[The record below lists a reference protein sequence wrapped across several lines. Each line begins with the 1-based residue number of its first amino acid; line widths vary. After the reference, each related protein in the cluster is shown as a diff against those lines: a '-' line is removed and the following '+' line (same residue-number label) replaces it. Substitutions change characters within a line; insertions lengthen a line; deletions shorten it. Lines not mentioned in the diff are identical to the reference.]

1 MERSGKKESGDGD
14 IERRNHRF
22 QIIFYHAHYITDE
35 QTSQRE
41 FSFQT
46 ANRRFSH
53 WQSCKIFRF

>member
-35 QTSQRE
+35 RTSQRE
-41 FSFQT
+41 FSFRQPPFFEVALKLT
-46 ANRRFSH
+46 LV
-53 WQSCKIFRF
+53 QV

>member
-46 ANRRFSH
+46 ANRPLFPSAIMKKIRF
-53 WQSCKIFRF
+53 